1 MKVPVK
7 TFIFLIRFYILIK
20 AVVIKRFS
28 TINIR
33 KEKFAIN
40 FRKISLPSHFKGH
53 NASYK
58 LWGTVHSLDF
68 SADDVVIYSPI
79 GDIKNDVD
87 NLRIGVVC
95 PHRKIIYPLCCKE
108 EEVQVDEFKQEI
120 LLNLYYDEILEP
132 YNTCTTPIVSIVG
145 VFNDVQ
151 YSQRMIE
158 DRVSNPHGEHAEDVW
173 TVSLRK
179 AMIFDENNN
188 NDVVV
193 DLKIS
198 PSMLKIPLL
207 LNGDGAKWIS
217 VAESFIAE
225 AKRVVPPQAV
235 CINTTPSLHY

>member
-7 TFIFLIRFYILIK
+7 IFIFLIIFYILIK
-20 AVVIKRFS
+20 AVVRKRFS
-28 TINIR
+28 TNIR

-40 FRKISLPSHFKGH
+40 FRKISLPSRFKGH

-58 LWGTVHSLDF
+58 LSGTVHSLGF

-120 LLNLYYDEILEP
+120 LLNLYYDEISEP
-132 YNTCTTPIVSIVG
+132 YNTGTTPSVSIVG

>member
-7 TFIFLIRFYILIK
+7 IFIFLLIFYILIK
-20 AVVIKRFS
+20 AVVRKRFS
-28 TINIR
+28 TNIR
-33 KEKFAIN
+33 KEKFPIN
-40 FRKISLPSHFKGH
+40 FRKISLPSRFKGH

-120 LLNLYYDEILEP
+120 LLNLYYDEISEP
-132 YNTCTTPIVSIVG
+132 CNTGTTPSVSIAG

-207 LNGDGAKWIS
+207 LSGDGAKWIS